1 MPLLGQLIK
10 RAITLKYRLPQS
22 RLGSMDYQ
30 RIELRYLLKRAQYTE
45 FGKHYGFSSILDSPD
60 PVKSFRERV
69 PAFDYDSLYEGWW
82 HRLKTD
88 KDVCW
93 PGLIPYFAMSS
104 GTSGTPSKYIPVSH
118 EMVRAIRKAGIKQI
132 YALAAYNLP
141 PAMFR
146 KGILILGG
154 STHLKQVGHY
164 LEGDMSGISASRIP
178 GWFQH
183 YYKPGPEISG
193 ENDWH
198 KKLDEITRKAPEWD
212 IGIVCGIPAWV
223 QILME
228 KIVTHYN
235 VKTIHDIWPNFSVY
249 IHGGVNFGPYRKTFN
264 QLLERPV
271 STIETYIASEG
282 YIAFQHWSD
291 ANMTMLLNNGIFY
304 EFVPFNEQNFP
315 DGNMVE
321 HPEALAIDEV
331 REGTRYALLLS
342 TCAGSW
348 RYLLG
353 DVVQFTNASKKEIFI
368 AGRTKHF
375 LNLCGEHLSVSNM
388 SEAVQ
393 ALENRFDIRV
403 PEFTVAGVP
412 HERLFAHRWFIGCDS
427 EVDADALR
435 IELDEVLMRL
445 NDDYRIERGVALK
458 DIQLEVVP
466 VKTFYEWMEKRGKV
480 GGQNKMPRVLQ
491 SNQLH
496 DWEQYLQGA
505 RANGK

>member
-1 MPLLGQLIK
+1 MPLLGRLIK
-10 RAITLKYRLPQS
+10 RVITLKARMPQPRLAPI
-22 RLGSMDYQ
+22 DYQ
-30 RIELRYLLKRAQYTE
+30 RNEMRYLLKSAKFTD
-45 FGKHYGFSSILDSPD
+45 FGNHYDFSSILNSRDL
-60 PVKSFRERV
+60 VKSFRERV

-104 GTSGTPSKYIPVSH
+104 GTSGAPSKYIPVSH
-118 EMVRAIRKAGIKQI
+118 EMVKAIRKAGIKQI

-154 STHLKQVGHY
+154 STHLKQEGHFM
-164 LEGDMSGISASRIP
+164 EGDLSGISVGRIP

-183 YYKPGPEISG
+183 YYKPGPEISA
-193 ENDWH
+193 EKDWH

-212 IGIVCGIPAWV
+212 IGIVCGIPSWV
-223 QILME
+223 QIMME
-228 KIVTHYN
+228 KIVTHYK

-249 IHGGVNFGPYRKTFN
+249 IHGGVNFGPYRKTFR
-264 QLLERPV
+264 QLMERPV
-271 STIETYIASEG
+271 TTIETYISSEG
-282 YIAFQHWSD
+282 YIAFQHRPD

-304 EFVPFNEQNFP
+304 EFVPFNKQNFP

-321 HPEALAIDEV
+321 YPEALAIDEV
-331 REGTRYALLLS
+331 REGIQYALLLS
-342 TCAGSW
+342 TCAGTW

-353 DVVQFTNASKKEIFI
+353 DVIQFTDASKQEII
-368 AGRTKHF
+368 ITGRTKHF

-393 ALENRFDIRV
+393 VLEERLDIRI

-412 HERLFAHRWFIGCDS
+412 HEGLFAHRWFIGCDS
-427 EVDADALR
+427 EVDAEALLVP
-435 IELDEVLMRL
+435 LDETLKQL
-445 NDDYRIERGVALK
+445 NDDYRIERGAALK
-458 DIQLEVVP
+458 DIQVEVVP
-466 VKTFYEWMEKRGKV
+466 VKTFYEWMEKRGKL
-480 GGQNKMPRVLQ
+480 GSQNKVPRVLQ
-491 SNQLH
+491 SSQLQ
-496 DWEQYLQGA
+496 DWEEFLQEELTDW
-505 RANGK
+505 K